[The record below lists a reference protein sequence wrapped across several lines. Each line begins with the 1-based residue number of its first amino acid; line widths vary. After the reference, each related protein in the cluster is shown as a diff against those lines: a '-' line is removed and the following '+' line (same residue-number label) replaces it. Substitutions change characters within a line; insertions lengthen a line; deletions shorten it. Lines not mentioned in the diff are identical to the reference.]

1 MEFIFS
7 AFAGLL
13 LLVFLIGSFF
23 INNNSVA
30 ADVLRPM
37 GFPLLFSIVGLVLL
51 VIDVAKTALKKKG
64 EGKSAEAPKKAVVL
78 NTEGNRRVGII
89 VLMLFLYMLIVNTT
103 GFMLTTLVFVFFS
116 TRVIGYKNLKV
127 TAIFAVLT
135 SALLVIVFGKI
146 FFIALPRG
154 QGFLRE
160 LSFYIY

>member
-23 INNNSVA
+23 INNNSVS

-37 GFPLLFSIVGLVLL
+37 GFPLIFSIVGLVLL
-51 VIDVAKTALKKKG
+51 VIDVAKTALKKKAG
-64 EGKSAEAPKKAVVL
+64 EESPKKAVVL

-89 VLMLFLYMLIVNTT
+89 VLMLLLYILLVNTI
-103 GFMLTTLVFVFFS
+103 GFILTTLFFVFFS
-116 TRVIGYKNLKV
+116 TRVIGYKNLKI
-127 TAIFAVLT
+127 TAIFAVVT
-135 SALLVIVFGKI
+135 TALLVVVFGKI

-154 QGFLRE
+154 QSFLRE